1 MHILLVDDDDINIVV
16 TKKRLENRGYHIDT
30 GRNGLEAIDECLAHT
45 FDLILLDVSM
55 PILDGIR
62 ATEQIRALGEGLN
75 QKTPIIGYMAH
86 MHEEIKRQC
95 MDAGMD
101 DVLVK
106 PVMTD
111 ALIDKITYWT
121 QRPYFSCPRVNAE

>member
-1 MHILLVDDDDINIVV
+1 MSETTEKHILLVDDDDINIIV

-30 GRNGLEAIDECLAHT
+30 GSNGLEAIDECLSQA

-55 PILDGIR
+55 PILDGIC
-62 ATEQIRALGEGLN
+62 ATQRIRANHGGLN
-75 QKTPIIGYMAH
+75 QKTPIIGYTAH
-86 MHEEIKRQC
+86 MYDEIKRQC
-95 MDAGMD
+95 IDAGMD

-111 ALIDKITYWT
+111 ALIDKITHWM
-121 QRPYFSCPRVNAE
+121 R

>member
-1 MHILLVDDDDINIVV
+1 M
-16 TKKRLENRGYHIDT
+16 
-30 GRNGLEAIDECLAHT
+30 LASYT
-45 FDLILLDVSM
+45 RFELRTSLILY
-55 PILDGIR
+55 
-62 ATEQIRALGEGLN
+62 T
-75 QKTPIIGYMAH
+75 AH

-111 ALIDKITYWT
+111 ALVDKITYWT
-121 QRPYFSCPRVNAE
+121 QRPYFSCPRVRQDLIGGFLLCAIVWFDFRIGCASVSIQRMRAEQCDI